1 MVSVAMFSG
10 RHLKYVSWG
19 ISNSGANLLDAL
31 GLGGVDMK
39 ENEGQDA
46 DFDLC
51 RPRHFAGSSESP
63 VFPTDRQRH
72 L

>member
-31 GLGGVDMK
+31 GLRGVDMK
-39 ENEGQDA
+39 ENEGRDA
-46 DFDLC
+46 DFDLYQ
-51 RPRHFAGSSESP
+51 PRHFAGSSASP
-63 VFPTDRQRH
+63 LFSTDRQRY